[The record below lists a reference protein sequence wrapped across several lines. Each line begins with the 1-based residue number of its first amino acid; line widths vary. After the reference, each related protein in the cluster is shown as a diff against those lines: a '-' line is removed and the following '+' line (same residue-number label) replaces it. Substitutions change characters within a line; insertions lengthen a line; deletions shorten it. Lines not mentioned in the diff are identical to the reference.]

1 MEFFADW
8 HTHSRY
14 SDGRGTIEQ
23 NVVAA
28 IDRGL
33 DEIAIT
39 DHGPANIYAGVQGT
53 HSYTLVREEIT
64 IINEKYP
71 QIRVKI
77 GAEADITKS
86 DGTIDLPAE
95 CADSLDILI
104 VGLHPYIW
112 PASLDAAWSVVVRN
126 QAAQVSRSAREKA
139 RVTNTKA
146 LKDAVYRYE
155 VDFVSHPD
163 LKMSVDVGELSVACA
178 AQGTAIEINTGHHYD
193 KTALVRTAA
202 KTGVNFVVNSDAHF
216 PETVGCLEEGGILLE
231 RFNIP
236 AERVL
241 NSRKAKR

>member
-14 SDGRGTIEQ
+14 SDGRGSIEE
-23 NVVAA
+23 NVAA
-28 IDRGL
+28 AVDRGL

-39 DHGPANIYAGVQGT
+39 DHGPANISAGIQGI
-53 HSYTLVREEIT
+53 HSYTLVREEIKK
-64 IINEKYP
+64 INEKYP
-71 QIRVKI
+71 QIRVKT

-86 DGTIDLPAE
+86 DGTIDLPVE
-95 CADSLDILI
+95 CADSLDVLI

-112 PASLDAAWSVVVRN
+112 PASFDAAWSLVARN
-126 QAAQVSRSAREKA
+126 QAAQVSRASREKA

-146 LKDAVYRYE
+146 LKDAVYKYN

-163 LKMSVDVGELSVACA
+163 LKMPVDVGELSIACA

-193 KTALVRTAA
+193 KTALVSSAA
-202 KTGVNFVVNSDAHF
+202 KTGVKFVVNSDAHF
-216 PETVGCLEEGGILLE
+216 PETVGRLEEGGRLLE
-231 RFNIP
+231 KFNIP

-241 NSRKAKR
+241 NARNPKR